1 LLGRISPNGGRK
13 KYINKMY
20 TDNMRRAFHSIQAP
34 KNFVVNLIDNDSFLT
49 IKLDE
54 RSFVNM
60 THDEKLE
67 AVKYVSM
74 LKKALEM
81 EGAIVLVTREPLK

>member
-1 LLGRISPNGGRK
+1 
-13 KYINKMY
+13 MY
-20 TDNMRRAFHSIQAP
+20 TDKMRRAFHNIIPP
-34 KNFVVNLIDNDSFLT
+34 KNFSIQLIDNDHFLT

-54 RSFVNM
+54 RSFVPL

-67 AVKYVSM
+67 AVKYIASV
-74 LKKALEM
+74 KKALEM

>member
-1 LLGRISPNGGRK
+1 
-13 KYINKMY
+13 MY
-20 TDNMRRAFHSIQAP
+20 TDKMRMAFHSIPAP
-34 KNFVVNLIDNDSFLT
+34 KNFGVSLIDNESFLT

-74 LKKALEM
+74 VKKALEM
-81 EGAIVLVTREPLK
+81 EGAIVLVTREPLQ

>member
-1 LLGRISPNGGRK
+1 
-13 KYINKMY
+13 MY
-20 TDNMRRAFHSIQAP
+20 TDKMRMAFRSVLAP
-34 KNFVVNLIDNDSFLT
+34 KNFGVSLIDNDTFLT

-74 LKKALEM
+74 VKKALEM
-81 EGAIVLVTREPLK
+81 EGAIVLVTRESLQ

>member
-1 LLGRISPNGGRK
+1 
-13 KYINKMY
+13 MY
-20 TDNMRRAFHSIQAP
+20 TDSMRKALHSIKAP
-34 KNFVVNLIDNDSFLT
+34 KNFGISLIDNDTFLT

-54 RSFVNM
+54 RSFLPM

-74 LKKALEM
+74 VKKALET
-81 EGAIVLVTREPLK
+81 EGAIVLVTREPIK